1 MRENYPRPEGLAPKI
16 APCGP
21 DTVPERSEVG
31 AGGAASDRVP
41 RLVGASPPAPAPTL
55 RGTVSRAVVVGLAHR
70 VYGLTA
76 SVLPDAILGA
86 NAAIK

>member
-16 APCGP
+16 APCC
-21 DTVPERSEVG
+21 
-31 AGGAASDRVP
+31 
-41 RLVGASPPAPAPTL
+41 
-55 RGTVSRAVVVGLAHR
+55 VVGLAHR

-76 SVLPDAILGA
+76 SALPDAILGA